1 MFSPSHGFAHCY
13 VLGALKLLQSF
24 KTVKRE
30 GTINRQ
36 MMEKFN
42 DILSQVDLILQFQ
55 QQQFIKNK

>member
-1 MFSPSHGFAHCY
+1 VNFSPSHGFAPCY

-42 DILSQVDLILQFQ
+42 DILSQVDLIL
-55 QQQFIKNK
+55 

>member
-1 MFSPSHGFAHCY
+1 MFSPSHGFECCY
-13 VLGALKLLQSF
+13 VGALKLLQSF

-42 DILSQVDLILQFQ
+42 DILSQVDSILQC
-55 QQQFIKNK
+55 

>member
-1 MFSPSHGFAHCY
+1 MFSPSHGFACCY
-13 VLGALKLLQSF
+13 VGALKLLQSF

-42 DILSQVDLILQFQ
+42 DILSQVDSILQC
-55 QQQFIKNK
+55 